1 MTLNN
6 ILAFCVTFIISVILT
21 PFIGKITKEMGIIA
35 HANNRTVHHGIIP
48 RTGGYAIY
56 VAFLIGAMVF
66 LKTDNQINSILIGG
80 LIVFLFGLYD
90 DIHDLPPKMKVLGQV
105 AAALIVIFY
114 GGISLKGFTIPY
126 IPTILSYSIALIVT
140 LGWIVGITNAVNLID
155 GLDGLCGGISMI
167 VLVTTGLISIHYG
180 RTDIT
185 SLTLLL
191 AGSIGGFLVFNFH
204 PAKIFMGD
212 CGALFIGF
220 MLSVI
225 SLLGFGFKT
234 STFFTLGAPI
244 VVLAVPIMDTLIAI
258 IRRKVHHQ
266 RFDEADKGHLHHK
279 LMFSLELGQT
289 KSVLILYIA
298 TALFSI
304 CSFIHIYSVTASIL
318 LFALLLLV
326 FEIFVEYTNMIS
338 RKYKPIL
345 TILNIFLKRDDL
357 PKIKEFKTYLMIAK
371 RHHVKYILIGFLC
384 AVIAVSGVLVYHN
397 HNDKKPVV
405 NTPVITYE
413 MPNHP
418 TSLMKSVH
426 EDINASHTKRNTC
439 QNVAALFA
447 IDFFTISNKKKD
459 EIGGAQYF
467 YSDRLDNFEE
477 FAKSSYYAKVN
488 DMIANKT
495 NLDEVT
501 TYEVNYTR
509 SSDVTLSGLEDYE
522 YTDVGLEITFNK
534 KNFYYNYQT
543 INIKVT
549 LIEKNNRFSIVSLDF
564 NNGANE

>member
-35 HANNRTVHHGIIP
+35 HTNSRTVHHGIIP

-167 VLVTTGLISIHYG
+167 VLITTGLISIHYG

-225 SLLGFGFKT
+225 SLLGFGFKS

-357 PKIKEFKTYLMIAK
+357 PKIKESKTYLMIAK

-405 NTPVITYE
+405 NTPVITYA
-413 MPNHP
+413 MPSHP

-477 FAKSSYYAKVN
+477 FAKSSYYANVN
-488 DMIANKT
+488 DMIENKT

-509 SSDVTLSGLEDYE
+509 ASDVTLSGLEDYE

-543 INIKVT
+543 INVKVT
-549 LIEKNNRFSIVSLDF
+549 LIEKNNRFSVVSLDF
-564 NNGANE
+564 NNGVSE

>member
-1 MTLNN
+1 
-6 ILAFCVTFIISVILT
+6 
-21 PFIGKITKEMGIIA
+21 
-35 HANNRTVHHGIIP
+35 
-48 RTGGYAIY
+48 
-56 VAFLIGAMVF
+56 
-66 LKTDNQINSILIGG
+66 
-80 LIVFLFGLYD
+80 
-90 DIHDLPPKMKVLGQV
+90 
-105 AAALIVIFY
+105 
-114 GGISLKGFTIPY
+114 
-126 IPTILSYSIALIVT
+126 
-140 LGWIVGITNAVNLID
+140 
-155 GLDGLCGGISMI
+155 MI
-167 VLVTTGLISIHYG
+167 VLITTGLISIHYG

-357 PKIKEFKTYLMIAK
+357 PKIKESKTYLPKIK
-371 RHHVKYILIGFLC
+371 ESIFLLG
-384 AVIAVSGVLVYHN
+384 SYVL
-397 HNDKKPVV
+397 
-405 NTPVITYE
+405 
-413 MPNHP
+413 
-418 TSLMKSVH
+418 
-426 EDINASHTKRNTC
+426 
-439 QNVAALFA
+439 
-447 IDFFTISNKKKD
+447 
-459 EIGGAQYF
+459 
-467 YSDRLDNFEE
+467 
-477 FAKSSYYAKVN
+477 
-488 DMIANKT
+488 
-495 NLDEVT
+495 
-501 TYEVNYTR
+501 
-509 SSDVTLSGLEDYE
+509 
-522 YTDVGLEITFNK
+522 
-534 KNFYYNYQT
+534 
-543 INIKVT
+543 
-549 LIEKNNRFSIVSLDF
+549 
-564 NNGANE
+564 

>member
-35 HANNRTVHHGIIP
+35 HTNNRTVHHGIIL

-167 VLVTTGLISIHYG
+167 VLITTGLISIHYG

-318 LFALLLLV
+318 LFALLLFV

-357 PKIKEFKTYLMIAK
+357 PKIKESKTYLMIAE

-384 AVIAVSGVLVYHN
+384 AVIAVSGGFVYYT

-405 NTPVITYE
+405 NTPVVTYA

-447 IDFFTISNKKKD
+447 IDFFTISNKKKN

-467 YSDRLDNFEE
+467 YSDRLNNFEE
-477 FAKSSYYAKVN
+477 FAKSSYYANVN
-488 DMIANKT
+488 DMIENKT

-509 SSDVTLSGLEDYE
+509 ASDVTLSGLEDYE

-543 INIKVT
+543 INVKVT

-564 NNGANE
+564 NNGVSE

>member
-21 PFIGKITKEMGIIA
+21 PFIGKITKGMGIIA
-35 HANNRTVHHGIIP
+35 RTNNRTVHHGIIP

-140 LGWIVGITNAVNLID
+140 LEWIVGITNAVNLID

-167 VLVTTGLISIHYG
+167 VLITTGLISIHYG

-225 SLLGFGFKT
+225 SLLGFGFKS

-357 PKIKEFKTYLMIAK
+357 PKIKESKTYLMIAK

-384 AVIAVSGVLVYHN
+384 AVIAASGVLVYHN

-467 YSDRLDNFEE
+467 YSDRLNNFEE
-477 FAKSSYYAKVN
+477 FAKSSYYANVN

-549 LIEKNNRFSIVSLDF
+549 LIEKNNRFSVVSLDF
-564 NNGANE
+564 NNGANK

>member
-35 HANNRTVHHGIIP
+35 HPNNRTVHHGIIP

-126 IPTILSYSIALIVT
+126 IPTILSYSIALIIT

-167 VLVTTGLISIHYG
+167 VLITTGLISIHYG

-357 PKIKEFKTYLMIAK
+357 PKIKESKTYLMIAK

-384 AVIAVSGVLVYHN
+384 AVITVSGVLVYHN

-477 FAKSSYYAKVN
+477 FAKSSYYANVN

-509 SSDVTLSGLEDYE
+509 ASDVTLSGLEDYE

-564 NNGANE
+564 NDGANE

>member
-35 HANNRTVHHGIIP
+35 HTNNRTVHHGIIP

-56 VAFLIGAMVF
+56 VAFLIGAMIF

-114 GGISLKGFTIPY
+114 GGISLKGFTIPF

-167 VLVTTGLISIHYG
+167 VLITTGLISIHYG

-191 AGSIGGFLVFNFH
+191 AGAIGGFLVFNFH

-220 MLSVI
+220 MLAVI

-304 CSFIHIYSVTASIL
+304 CSFIHIYSVTASLL
-318 LFALLLLV
+318 LFGLLLLV

-338 RKYKPIL
+338 RKYKPVP
-345 TILNIFLKRDDL
+345 TIINIFLKRDDL
-357 PKIKEFKTYLMIAK
+357 PKIKESKTYLMIVQ
-371 RHHVKYILIGFLC
+371 RHHVKHILIGLLC
-384 AVIAVSGVLVYHN
+384 AVIAVSGGFIYYK
-397 HNDKKPVV
+397 HNDKKPVA
-405 NTPVITYE
+405 NTPVVTYAL
-413 MPNHP
+413 PNHP
-418 TSLMKSVH
+418 TSLMRAIH
-426 EDINASHTKRNTC
+426 EDIKASHTKRNTC

-477 FAKSSYYAKVN
+477 FAKSSYYANVN

-495 NLDEVT
+495 ILM
-501 TYEVNYTR
+501 
-509 SSDVTLSGLEDYE
+509 
-522 YTDVGLEITFNK
+522 K
-534 KNFYYNYQT
+534 
-543 INIKVT
+543 
-549 LIEKNNRFSIVSLDF
+549 
-564 NNGANE
+564 

>member
-35 HANNRTVHHGIIP
+35 HTNNRTVHHDIIP

-357 PKIKEFKTYLMIAK
+357 PKIKESKTYLMIAK

-384 AVIAVSGVLVYHN
+384 AVIAVSGVLVYHS

-467 YSDRLDNFEE
+467 YSDRLANFEE
-477 FAKSSYYAKVN
+477 FAKSSYYANVN

-509 SSDVTLSGLEDYE
+509 ASDVTLSGLEDYE

-549 LIEKNNRFSIVSLDF
+549 LIEKNNRFSIVSLDY
-564 NNGANE
+564 NNGANK

>member
-35 HANNRTVHHGIIP
+35 HTNNRTVHHGIIP

-90 DIHDLPPKMKVLGQV
+90 DIHNLPPKMKVLGQV

-167 VLVTTGLISIHYG
+167 VLITTGLISIHYG

-225 SLLGFGFKT
+225 SLLGFGFKS

-304 CSFIHIYSVTASIL
+304 CSFIHIYSGTASIL

-357 PKIKEFKTYLMIAK
+357 PKIKESKTYLMIAK

-405 NTPVITYE
+405 NTPVITYA

-439 QNVAALFA
+439 
-447 IDFFTISNKKKD
+447 
-459 EIGGAQYF
+459 
-467 YSDRLDNFEE
+467 
-477 FAKSSYYAKVN
+477 
-488 DMIANKT
+488 
-495 NLDEVT
+495 
-501 TYEVNYTR
+501 
-509 SSDVTLSGLEDYE
+509 
-522 YTDVGLEITFNK
+522 
-534 KNFYYNYQT
+534 
-543 INIKVT
+543 
-549 LIEKNNRFSIVSLDF
+549 
-564 NNGANE
+564 

>member
-35 HANNRTVHHGIIP
+35 HTNNRTVHHGIIP
-48 RTGGYAIY
+48 RTAGYAIY

-114 GGISLKGFTIPY
+114 GSISLKGFTIPY
-126 IPTILSYSIALIVT
+126 IPTILSYSIALIIT

-167 VLVTTGLISIHYG
+167 VLITTGLISIHYG

-357 PKIKEFKTYLMIAK
+357 PKIKESKTYLMIAK

-384 AVIAVSGVLVYHN
+384 AVITVSGVLVYHN

-477 FAKSSYYAKVN
+477 FAKSSYYANVN

-509 SSDVTLSGLEDYE
+509 ASDVTLSGLEDYE

-564 NNGANE
+564 NDGANE

>member
-35 HANNRTVHHGIIP
+35 HTNNRTVHHGIIP
-48 RTGGYAIY
+48 LTGGYAIY

-357 PKIKEFKTYLMIAK
+357 PKIKESKTYLMIAK

-477 FAKSSYYAKVN
+477 FAKSSYYANVN

-509 SSDVTLSGLEDYE
+509 ASDVTLSGLEDYE

-564 NNGANE
+564 NNGANK

>member
-35 HANNRTVHHGIIP
+35 HTNSRTVHHGIIP

-167 VLVTTGLISIHYG
+167 VLITTGLISIHYG

-225 SLLGFGFKT
+225 SLLGFGFKS

-357 PKIKEFKTYLMIAK
+357 PKIKESKTYLMIAK

-405 NTPVITYE
+405 NTPVITYA

-439 QNVAALFA
+439 QNVSALFA

-477 FAKSSYYAKVN
+477 FAKSSYYANVN
-488 DMIANKT
+488 DMIENNT

-509 SSDVTLSGLEDYE
+509 ASDVTLSGLEDYE

-543 INIKVT
+543 INVKVT
-549 LIEKNNRFSIVSLDF
+549 LIEKNNRFSVVSLDF
-564 NNGANE
+564 NNGVSE

>member
-35 HANNRTVHHGIIP
+35 HTNSRTVHHGIIP

-167 VLVTTGLISIHYG
+167 VLITTGLISIHYG

-225 SLLGFGFKT
+225 SLLGFGFKS

-357 PKIKEFKTYLMIAK
+357 PKIKESKTYLMIAK

-405 NTPVITYE
+405 NTPVITYA

-477 FAKSSYYAKVN
+477 FAKSSYYANVN
-488 DMIANKT
+488 DMIENKT

-509 SSDVTLSGLEDYE
+509 ASDVTLSGLEDYE

-543 INIKVT
+543 INVKVT
-549 LIEKNNRFSIVSLDF
+549 LIEKNNRFSVVSLDF
-564 NNGANE
+564 NNGVSE

>member
-35 HANNRTVHHGIIP
+35 HTNSRTVHHGIIP

-167 VLVTTGLISIHYG
+167 VLITTGLISIHYG

-357 PKIKEFKTYLMIAK
+357 PKIKESKTYLMIAK

-405 NTPVITYE
+405 NTPIITYA

-477 FAKSSYYAKVN
+477 FAKSSYYANVN
-488 DMIANKT
+488 DMIENKT

-509 SSDVTLSGLEDYE
+509 ASDVTLSGLEDYE

-543 INIKVT
+543 INVKVT
-549 LIEKNNRFSIVSLDF
+549 LIEKNNRFSVVSLDF
-564 NNGANE
+564 NNCMSE

>member
-35 HANNRTVHHGIIP
+35 RTNNRTVHHGIIP

-167 VLVTTGLISIHYG
+167 VLITTGLISIHYG

-225 SLLGFGFKT
+225 SLLGFGFKS

-357 PKIKEFKTYLMIAK
+357 PKIKESKTYLMIAK

-405 NTPVITYE
+405 NTPVITYA

-477 FAKSSYYAKVN
+477 FAKSSYYANVN
-488 DMIANKT
+488 DMIENKT

-509 SSDVTLSGLEDYE
+509 ASDVTLSGLEDYE

-543 INIKVT
+543 INVKVT
-549 LIEKNNRFSIVSLDF
+549 LIEKNNRFSVVSLDF
-564 NNGANE
+564 NNGVSE

>member
-1 MTLNN
+1 MSLTV
-6 ILAFCVTFIISVILT
+6 ILSFVVTTIISALMIPLVIKAGNQL
-21 PFIGKITKEMGIIA
+21 GIVA
-35 HANNRTVHHGIIP
+35 HMNKRTVHKHEIARI
-48 RTGGYAIY
+48 GGYAIY
-56 VAFLIGAMVF
+56 LSSLIGSALF
-66 LKTDNQINSILIGG
+66 LKADHQINAIMVAGFI
-80 LIVFLFGLYD
+80 IFMVGLYD
-90 DIHDLPPKMKVLGQV
+90 DSHDLSPKVKLIFEVI
-105 AAALIVIFY
+105 AALIVIVY
-114 GGISLKGFTIPY
+114 GEIYIKGFGYFPSDAMTF
-126 IPTILSYSIALIVT
+126 LSGIVT
-140 LGWIVGITNAVNLID
+140 LFWIVGITNAINLID
-155 GLDGLCGGISMI
+155 GLDGLSAGISII
-167 VLVTTGLISIHYG
+167 VLVTISM
-180 RTDIT
+180 T
-185 SLTLLL
+185 SLLSGRSDIASLSLIL
-191 AGSIGGFLVFNFH
+191 AGSIMGFLFFNFH

-212 CGALFIGF
+212 CGALYIGF
-220 MLSVI
+220 MISVI

-357 PKIKEFKTYLMIAK
+357 PKIKESKTYLMIAK

-384 AVIAVSGVLVYHN
+384 AVITVSGVLVYHN

-477 FAKSSYYAKVN
+477 FAKSSYYANVN

-509 SSDVTLSGLEDYE
+509 ASDVTLSGLEDYE

-543 INIKVT
+543 INIKIT
-549 LIEKNNRFSIVSLDF
+549 LIEKNNRFSIVSLDY
-564 NNGANE
+564 NNGANK

>member
-35 HANNRTVHHGIIP
+35 RTNNRTVHHGIIP

-167 VLVTTGLISIHYG
+167 VLITTGLISIHYG

-225 SLLGFGFKT
+225 SLLGFGFKS

-304 CSFIHIYSVTASIL
+304 CSFIHIYSGTASIL

-357 PKIKEFKTYLMIAK
+357 PKIKESKTYLMIAK

-405 NTPVITYE
+405 NTPVITYA

-477 FAKSSYYAKVN
+477 FAKSSYYANVN
-488 DMIANKT
+488 DMIENKT

-509 SSDVTLSGLEDYE
+509 ASDVTLSALEDYE

-543 INIKVT
+543 INVKVT
-549 LIEKNNRFSIVSLDF
+549 LIEKNNRFSVVSLDF
-564 NNGANE
+564 NNGVSE

>member
-35 HANNRTVHHGIIP
+35 HTNSRTVHHGIIP

-167 VLVTTGLISIHYG
+167 VLITTGLISIHYG

-225 SLLGFGFKT
+225 SLLGFGFKS

-357 PKIKEFKTYLMIAK
+357 PKIKQSKTYLMIAK

-405 NTPVITYE
+405 NTPVITYA

-477 FAKSSYYAKVN
+477 FAKSSYYANVN
-488 DMIANKT
+488 DMIENKT

-509 SSDVTLSGLEDYE
+509 ASDVTLSGLEDYE

-543 INIKVT
+543 INVKVT
-549 LIEKNNRFSIVSLDF
+549 LIEKNNRFSVVSLDF
-564 NNGANE
+564 NNGVSE

>member
-1 MTLNN
+1 MDR
-6 ILAFCVTFIISVILT
+6 S
-21 PFIGKITKEMGIIA
+21 
-35 HANNRTVHHGIIP
+35 
-48 RTGGYAIY
+48 
-56 VAFLIGAMVF
+56 
-66 LKTDNQINSILIGG
+66 
-80 LIVFLFGLYD
+80 
-90 DIHDLPPKMKVLGQV
+90 

-126 IPTILSYSIALIVT
+126 IPTILSYSIALIIT

-167 VLVTTGLISIHYG
+167 VLITTGLISIHYG

-357 PKIKEFKTYLMIAK
+357 PKIKESKTYLMIAK

-384 AVIAVSGVLVYHN
+384 AVITVSGVLVYHN

-477 FAKSSYYAKVN
+477 FAKSSYYANVN

-509 SSDVTLSGLEDYE
+509 ASDVTLSGLEDYE

-564 NNGANE
+564 NDGANE

>member
-35 HANNRTVHHGIIP
+35 HINNRTVHHGIIP

-357 PKIKEFKTYLMIAK
+357 PKIKESKTYLMIAK

-384 AVIAVSGVLVYHN
+384 AVIAVSGGFVYYT

-467 YSDRLDNFEE
+467 YSDRLANFEE
-477 FAKSSYYAKVN
+477 FAKSSYYANVN
-488 DMIANKT
+488 DMIANKA

-509 SSDVTLSGLEDYE
+509 ASDVTLSGLEDYE

-549 LIEKNNRFSIVSLDF
+549 LIEKNNRFSIVSLDY
-564 NNGANE
+564 NNGANK

>member
-35 HANNRTVHHGIIP
+35 HNNNRTVHHGIIP

-126 IPTILSYSIALIVT
+126 IPTILSYSIALIIT

-167 VLVTTGLISIHYG
+167 VLITTGLISIHYG

-357 PKIKEFKTYLMIAK
+357 PKIKESKTYLMIAK

-384 AVIAVSGVLVYHN
+384 AVITVSGVLVYHN

-477 FAKSSYYAKVN
+477 FAKSSYYANVN

-509 SSDVTLSGLEDYE
+509 ASDVTLSGLEDYE

-564 NNGANE
+564 NDGANE

>member
-35 HANNRTVHHGIIP
+35 HTNSRTVHHGIIP

-167 VLVTTGLISIHYG
+167 VLITTGLISIHYG

-357 PKIKEFKTYLMIAK
+357 PKIKESKTYLMIAK

-405 NTPVITYE
+405 NTPIITYA

-477 FAKSSYYAKVN
+477 FAKSSYYANVN
-488 DMIANKT
+488 DMIESKT

-509 SSDVTLSGLEDYE
+509 ASDVTLSGLEDYE

-543 INIKVT
+543 INVKVT
-549 LIEKNNRFSIVSLDF
+549 LIEKNNRFSVVSLDF
-564 NNGANE
+564 NNGVSE

>member
-35 HANNRTVHHGIIP
+35 HTNNRTVHHGIIP

-167 VLVTTGLISIHYG
+167 VLITTGLISIHYG

-225 SLLGFGFKT
+225 SLLGFGFKS

-357 PKIKEFKTYLMIAK
+357 PKIKESKTYLMIAK

-405 NTPVITYE
+405 NTPVITYA

-477 FAKSSYYAKVN
+477 FAKSSYYANVN
-488 DMIANKT
+488 AMIENKT

-509 SSDVTLSGLEDYE
+509 ASDVTLSALEDYE

-543 INIKVT
+543 INVKVT
-549 LIEKNNRFSIVSLDF
+549 LIEKNNRFSVVSLDF
-564 NNGANE
+564 NNGVSE

>member
-35 HANNRTVHHGIIP
+35 HTNNRTVHHDIIP

-357 PKIKEFKTYLMIAK
+357 PKIKESKTYLMIAK

-384 AVIAVSGVLVYHN
+384 AVIAVSGGFVYYT

-405 NTPVITYE
+405 NTPVVTYA

-467 YSDRLDNFEE
+467 YNDRLDNFEE
-477 FAKSSYYAKVN
+477 FAKSSYYANVN

-501 TYEVNYTR
+501 TYELNYTR
-509 SSDVTLSGLEDYE
+509 ASDVTLSGLEDYE

-549 LIEKNNRFSIVSLDF
+549 LIEKNNRFSIVSLDY
-564 NNGANE
+564 NNGANK